1 MTTPDPVLASKVARA
16 ELWKRVVIVVTAAM
30 VAVVLGL
37 LLVLIGQVSDVIGQV
52 RATQL
57 EGTPTGRKLV
67 SSADRILDCTDPEG
81 DCYKENQ
88 KNTAA
93 LLGTVQR
100 IIVLA
105 AACAVDVTPA
115 QSVEQREDAIT
126 LCITKQFA
134 AEQPAS

>member
-1 MTTPDPVLASKVARA
+1 MSEGTDPRALAKATRA
-16 ELWKRVVIVVTAAM
+16 ELMKRILIVVTAVM
-30 VAVVLGL
+30 VATVLGL
-37 LLVLIGQVSDVIGQV
+37 LLVVLGQV

-67 SSADRILDCTDPEG
+67 RSADKIIDCTDPEG
-81 DCYKENQ
+81 DCYQENQ
-88 KNTAA
+88 ENTAE

-115 QSVEQREDAIT
+115 QSVEEREAAIT
-126 LCITKQFA
+126 VCVTKQFA
-134 AEQPAS
+134 AQP